1 MAPEIFTRIDEQSA
15 VIKQPSC
22 EEERI
27 KALQALLSCPTSSI
41 HTEKPTK
48 KILEVQKM
56 FPLPVDEQTLP
67 GVYHCGYHS
76 ESSYGAT
83 SYLVTHPDGNIIVDS
98 PRFMEILVRNIEKL
112 GGARYMFLTHKD
124 DVGDHEKWA
133 KRLRCERILHSG
145 DVEGHTADVE
155 MQLYGDG
162 PWSIGT
168 DFDLIHTPGHT
179 EGSVCLY
186 YKPLKVL
193 FTGDHL
199 AKSRDTE
206 LTFHEIYNRQ
216 SVSLQL
222 KSIRKLL
229 ELDFQWILPGHGRRI
244 KFRDN
249 QEKNSVLEA
258 FLTSKEPEYA

>member
-179 EGSVCLY
+179 ELACNSRASGSYWSWTFSGFYLVGIL
-186 YKPLKVL
+186 LLLRSSVRVL
-193 FTGDHL
+193 EGNEVF
-199 AKSRDTE
+199 
-206 LTFHEIYNRQ
+206 
-216 SVSLQL
+216 
-222 KSIRKLL
+222 
-229 ELDFQWILPGHGRRI
+229 LDFV
-244 KFRDN
+244 KF
-249 QEKNSVLEA
+249 
-258 FLTSKEPEYA
+258 